1 MSKLV
6 DAHRCIMDAQ
16 HIVDLIEMSAN
27 GKEMPQG
34 GTISEAVRIAG
45 EKLTQ
50 ARRLID
56 EAEAEAKAAERQA
69 A

>member
-16 HIVDLIEMSAN
+16 HIVDLIEMSADR
-27 GKEMPQG
+27 KETFEG

-45 EKLTQ
+45 EKLAQ

-56 EAEAEAKAAERQA
+56 EAEAKAKAERQA